1 MFSRHSLIY
10 LCLLPILRV
19 LIFRKTFITFI
30 FSPEVLR
37 VSRCTWRLHFFMI
50 TVVRSS
56 TQIRNDRKHL
66 WGTYCSAIYNLLKKK
81 RVLSEYL
88 ICKMRNSDT
97 FGFSFFW
104 ISKAVSLMT
113 LSILI
118 FNYCQQRKNND
129 EKFHQAK

>member
-1 MFSRHSLIY
+1 MIENIFEELTVQQYIIY
-10 LCLLPILRV
+10 
-19 LIFRKTFITFI
+19 
-30 FSPEVLR
+30 
-37 VSRCTWRLHFFMI
+37 
-50 TVVRSS
+50 
-56 TQIRNDRKHL
+56 
-66 WGTYCSAIYNLLKKK
+66 LKKK